1 MRSDLIAECQV
12 NDLIIIIGTKSKQK
26 TKNKKVFLEVQLL

>member
-12 NDLIIIIGTKSKQK
+12 NDLIIIIGTKYKQK
-26 TKNKKVFLEVQLL
+26 TKKYS